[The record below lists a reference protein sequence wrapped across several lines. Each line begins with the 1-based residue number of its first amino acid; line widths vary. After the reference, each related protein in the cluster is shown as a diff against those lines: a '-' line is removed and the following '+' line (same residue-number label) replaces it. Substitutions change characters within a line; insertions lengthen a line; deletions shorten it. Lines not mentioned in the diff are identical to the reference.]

1 MLALV
6 RAELRRIVGRRGAF
20 YGAIVFA
27 LIIVAITIVADDPQ
41 SGATAMD
48 HVATAGRWAAV
59 LGVIVMGALAG
70 SYDTANGTMRYLV
83 LTGVPRWQLAVVRL
97 LGIMVAVLPIAFLIL
112 VIGYLSAMGVG
123 DGPSGKAV
131 GESVWAVLST
141 VWVWGLVSTSIG
153 MLMRSNGAAIAV
165 SVVLFAG
172 GVLITGLVAQFISE
186 TLANYLL
193 PAAFVQVADLLQ
205 KGGEEDMALSLGAAF
220 AVLAVWLVALT
231 AAAIARVQR
240 DEY

>member
-1 MLALV
+1 MLPLV

-20 YGAIVFA
+20 YGSIVFT
-27 LIIVAITIVADDPQ
+27 LIIVAITIVADDAQ

-48 HVATAGRWAAV
+48 HVATAGRWAAL
-59 LGVIVMGALAG
+59 LGVVVMGALAG

-97 LGIMVAVLPIAFLIL
+97 VGMMIAVLPVAFLIL
-112 VIGYLSAMGVG
+112 VIAYVSAMGVG
-123 DGPSGKAV
+123 DGPSGKVVA
-131 GESVWAVLST
+131 EAVWAVLAT
-141 VWVWGLVSTSIG
+141 LWTWGIVSASIG

-165 SVVLFAG
+165 SVVLFFG

-193 PAAFVQVADLLQ
+193 PTAFEQVAQLLG
-205 KGGEEDMALSLGAAF
+205 KGGEEDLALSLGAAF
-220 AVLAVWLVALT
+220 AVLAVWLVVLT